1 MNTKYKN
8 EKRSRFGV
16 FFALGALL
24 ATLVSFGGYTATCI
38 SPSSTQI
45 RSSII

>member
-1 MNTKYKN
+1 MDTKYKN
-8 EKRSRFGV
+8 EKRSRFGLI
-16 FFALGALL
+16 FALGVLL
-24 ATLVSFGGYTATCI
+24 AALVAFGGYTATYI

>member
-1 MNTKYKN
+1 MDTKYKDG
-8 EKRSRFGV
+8 KRSRFGI
-16 FFALGALL
+16 FFELGVLL
-24 ATLVSFGGYTATCI
+24 AALVSFGGYTATYI